1 MTTFLL
7 KLIALFFM
15 IIDHIGVYFIKNE
28 ELNALFRLF
37 GRISAPLFF
46 FLFTVGFI
54 KTKNREKYGKRL
66 FISAIIMYM
75 GNVIINYIFNIDISA
90 NILLTLSLGFIFL
103 QNLELNKNN
112 KIKCIVIGALICS
125 LFYFVEYS
133 YLALLCI
140 TTFYFYNKAL
150 ENFNKNKCNMFLLI
164 IYSAISIIYPF
175 VTKNHIQCFMI
186 LSILPIIY
194 YNGKQGKTN
203 KFIKSFYY
211 IFYVLHIWTFEIIS
225 HIGG

>member
-15 IIDHIGVYFIKNE
+15 IIDHIGAYFIKNE
-28 ELNALFRLF
+28 ELNTLFRLF

-54 KTKNREKYGKRL
+54 KTKNREKYGRRL
-66 FISAIIMYM
+66 FLSAIIMYI
-75 GNVIINYIFNIDISA
+75 GNTILYYIFNIDISA
-90 NILLTLSLGFIFL
+90 NILITLSLGFLFL

-112 KIKCIVIGALICS
+112 KIKCILAGTIICT

-140 TTFYFYNKAL
+140 ITFYFYNKAT
-150 ENFNKNKCNMFLLI
+150 ENFSKNKCNMFLLI
-164 IYSAISIIYPF
+164 IYSLISIIYPF
-175 VTKNHIQCFMI
+175 VTKNYIQSFMI
-186 LSILPIIY
+186 LSILPILY
-194 YNGKQGKTN
+194 YNGKQGKNN
-203 KFIKSFYY
+203 KFIKNFYY
-211 IFYVLHIWTFEIIS
+211 VFYILHIWIFEIIS
-225 HIGG
+225 YIGG